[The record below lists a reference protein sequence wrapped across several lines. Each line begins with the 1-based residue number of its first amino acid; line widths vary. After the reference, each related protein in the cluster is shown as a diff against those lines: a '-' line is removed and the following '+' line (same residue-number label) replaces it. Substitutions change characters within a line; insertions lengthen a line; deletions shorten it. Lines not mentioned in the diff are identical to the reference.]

1 MIENVITANRD
12 LNGIH
17 FDGGEM
23 ALGGI
28 QALRAAG
35 ITDDDMKAGRPYLTG
50 MDGYNGW
57 LGTINQGIGQITDA
71 PSAAGPW
78 LGFDTVARQV
88 ADGRGTAET
97 RPPSRPIMAEVTPE
111 NASAF
116 YAADQPD
123 DFWSL

>member
-1 MIENVITANRD
+1 
-12 LNGIH
+12 
-17 FDGGEM
+17 M

-35 ITDDDMKAGRPYLTG
+35 ITDDDMKAGRPFLTG
-50 MDGYNGW
+50 QDNYNGW
-57 LGTINQGIGQITDA
+57 LKMINEGVGK
-71 PSAAGPW
+71 
-78 LGFDTVARQV
+78 FTVLYPPRVHGWVSVQSLVKALM
-88 ADGRGTAET
+88 GEELPKTT
-97 RPPSRPIMAEVTPE
+97 SLRPYMAEVTPE